1 MAAVFK
7 SVCGKEDYLCT
18 FLLLDLDLARE
29 WLNSFRQFLDASKAS
44 LASIKAK
51 ALFVPCTMTSLA
63 EHEQCFQQWCVLQL
77 LLGVLASVAY
87 LLLAIIWNTTSDSH
101 VKVSMGSIIV
111 DACLRLALAFLATWM
126 IWFGVVTK
134 KGCCCAVACCCLGK
148 PNILAVAIVEGLI
161 ALSTALTIIQ
171 ALGHGHILLILA
183 ALVAAMHLVSQV
195 YLTIEAAFVW
205 WKSLETAA
213 PTKEANVGPPV
224 ILGREKETE
233 AKSTDGVVESGADS
247 DAQQNEGPVVESVA
261 PKGEEQ
267 V

>member
-7 SVCGKEDYLCT
+7 SECGKDTCACS
-18 FLLLDLDLARE
+18 FLLFDFNLARE
-29 WLNSFRQFLDASKAS
+29 WLNSFRQFLNAAKVS
-44 LASIKAK
+44 LKSIQPKV
-51 ALFVPCTMTSLA
+51 LFIPCTLTSLE

-111 DACLRLALAFLATWM
+111 DACMRLALAFLATWV

-148 PNILAVAIVEGLI
+148 PNILAVAIVESLM
-161 ALSTALTIIQ
+161 ACATALTIMQ

-183 ALVAAMHLVSQV
+183 AMVAAVHLVSQA
-195 YLTIEAAFVW
+195 YLTIEAGIVW
-205 WKSLETAA
+205 WKSLDASA
-213 PTKEANVGPPV
+213 TKEANVGPPV
-224 ILGREKETE
+224 ILGREKEIE
-233 AKSTDGVVESGADS
+233 VKSTDVVVEPRAAS
-247 DAQQNEGPVVESVA
+247 DARQNDKAAEPGSVTTA
-261 PKGEEQ
+261 GEEQ